1 MLNKVFRL
9 IVCLCGALVGYGIT
23 SFTARPEIFG
33 ESWGITPGQKV
44 LWICTGIAFF
54 AFIFDIP
61 AGKNHIDFFALK
73 LNIAAAVMR

>member
-9 IVCLCGALVGYGIT
+9 IVCLSGALVGYGIT

-44 LWICTGIAFF
+44 LWVCTGIAFSHLF
-54 AFIFDIP
+54 LIIYSGFSVS
-61 AGKNHIDFFALK
+61 AGKN
-73 LNIAAAVMR
+73 